1 MLFPSSPSS
10 EVSFVDSSFWGE
22 GEVNLIGIDRE
33 CIILIM
39 IFFFMFQIFREIE
52 KKKFEI
58 YW

>member
-1 MLFPSSPSS
+1 M
-10 EVSFVDSSFWGE
+10 
-22 GEVNLIGIDRE
+22 NLIGIDRE

>member
-1 MLFPSSPSS
+1 M
-10 EVSFVDSSFWGE
+10 
-22 GEVNLIGIDRE
+22 NLIGIDCE